1 MTAASGP
8 ATKHHGCREHPLIPD
23 SPIHTLALP
32 DAPLMLIRPVQA
44 TDLPQVMALINRE
57 IRDGVNIF
65 RLEPFDDL
73 AAQRWWHQHGEG
85 RYRAVVAETSEPG
98 AAAGHRSFAGWATL
112 APHSAYEGYDRT
124 AELSVWVEPSARR
137 RGFGRALVSGLLDSC
152 PQRNIRTVIS
162 RIEAGN
168 LPSLRLH
175 AACGFTQVGL
185 LRDVGEKFGQ
195 SLSVVFMQYH
205 VDRPADSP

>member
-1 MTAASGP
+1 M
-8 ATKHHGCREHPLIPD
+8 I
-23 SPIHTLALP
+23 
-32 DAPLMLIRPVQA
+32 IRPIRA

-65 RLEPFDDL
+65 RLEPFDEV
-73 AAQRWWHQHGEG
+73 AAQRWWHQHGGG
-85 RYRAVVAETSEPG
+85 RYRAIVAEWSEPG
-98 AAAGHRSFAGWATL
+98 TVASGLSFAGWAAL

-124 AELSVWVEPSARR
+124 AELSLWVEPAARR
-137 RGFGRALVSGLLDSC
+137 RGCGRALVSDLLESC

-175 AACGFTQVGL
+175 AACGFTQAGL

-195 SLSVVFMQYH
+195 SLSVIFMQYH
-205 VDRPADSP
+205 IDRPAGSPRPSERFSAP

>member
-1 MTAASGP
+1 M
-8 ATKHHGCREHPLIPD
+8 I
-23 SPIHTLALP
+23 
-32 DAPLMLIRPVQA
+32 IRPVQA

-65 RLEPFDDL
+65 RLEPFDDV

-85 RYRAVVAETSEPG
+85 RYRAVVAEARAPG
-98 AAAGHRSFAGWATL
+98 AAAGKRRFAGWAAL

-124 AELSVWVEPSARR
+124 AELSVWVQPPERR
-137 RGFGRALVSGLLDSC
+137 RGCGRALVGALLESC

-168 LPSLRLH
+168 VPSLRLH
-175 AACGFTQVGL
+175 AACGFTRAGL

-205 VDRPADSP
+205 VASPAGSP